1 MTEPGSAE
9 WFAEHLSERTK
20 RGIAVETSALIRAGS
35 LPMGTKLPPIRDLAF
50 ALGVSPA
57 TISDAWSELRK
68 QKIITGRGRNGS
80 WVSGDR
86 IAAKPFRLAQ
96 VGNYGKNVFDLSRAA
111 PDPALLPP
119 LARSLAYGAGAENL
133 NTYER
138 IRILPELQ
146 DAMSP
151 SWPYRPEAF
160 LATSGGY
167 NAVYTVL
174 HAFFMAGSHIAI
186 EDPTALR
193 LLDILEDLGARIL
206 PVACD
211 ENGPLPESLSE
222 AMQRKP
228 AAFLFQPRLHAV
240 TCRTVS
246 EQRFADLA
254 RVLEGSDTLII
265 EDDGMADICTAVPQS
280 LGTVFP
286 DRVLHIRSLSKTLGP
301 DLRLAVLSG
310 PSRLVEQ
317 IQSFRSFGAGW
328 TSRIL
333 QSAAAWLLNDAE
345 TLQSVARARSTYSTR
360 RRALLDALAER
371 GFSLPDGEGFCL
383 WVPVQSEQFALVTL
397 AARGIAVQPG
407 SKFTVKPTHYL
418 RIATSTL
425 RDRYE
430 EVADAIIIAA
440 ESYRGSGTRGLRGS

>member
-1 MTEPGSAE
+1 MAEAGSAE

-35 LPMGTKLPPIRDLAF
+35 LTMGTKLPPVRDLAF

-80 WVSGDR
+80 WVSGDH
-86 IAAKPFRLAQ
+86 IAARPFRLAQ
-96 VGNYGKNVFDLSRAA
+96 SGNYGEHVLDLSKAG

-119 LARSLAYGAGAENL
+119 LAEALKYGASAENL
-133 NTYER
+133 NSYER

-146 DAMSP
+146 ESVLR
-151 SWPYRPEAF
+151 SWPYQPEAF

-174 HAFFMAGSHIAI
+174 HAFFMPGSYIAI

-206 PVACD
+206 PVKCD
-211 ENGPLPESLSE
+211 EHGPLPDSL
-222 AMQRKP
+222 AAAVAHKP
-228 AAFLFQPRLHAV
+228 AAFLFQPRLHSV
-240 TCRTVS
+240 TCQTVS
-246 EQRFADLA
+246 QQRYGELA
-254 RVLEGSDTLII
+254 RVLDGSDTLII
-265 EDDGMADICTAVPQS
+265 EDDGIADIATSPPTS
-280 LGTVFP
+280 FGNVFP
-286 DRVLHIRSLSKTLGP
+286 DRVIHIRSFSKTLGP
-301 DLRLAVLSG
+301 DLRLAILS
-310 PSRLVEQ
+310 SSTKLVDQ

-333 QSAAAWLLNDAE
+333 QAAAAWLLNDAG
-345 TLQSVARARSTYSTR
+345 TLEHIDSARTIYRQR
-360 RRALLDALAER
+360 RRDLSAALAKR
-371 GFSLPDGEGFCL
+371 GVILPDLDGFCL
-383 WVPVQSEQFALVTL
+383 WIPVQSEQFAMITL

-407 SKFTVKPTHYL
+407 SKFRVKQDHHI
-418 RIATSTL
+418 RVATSTL
-425 RDRYE
+425 EDRYE
-430 EVADAIIIAA
+430 EVAEAISLAIGGA
-440 ESYRGSGTRGLRGS
+440 E